1 MRKLAFILFFVIGCL
16 SYNKQKIINE
26 KEIIIDH
33 WEVMYQAICK
43 TESEFDHLAYNKTTG
58 AAGILQ
64 LKPIYVK
71 EVNRILGKN
80 VYTNKDRYDK
90 DKCKE
95 MFEI

>member
-33 WEVMYQAICK
+33 WEVMYNAICK

-58 AAGILQ
+58 ASVWVRGEYV
-64 LKPIYVK
+64 LKT
-71 EVNRILGKN
+71 GKYECFKLEDSGYKRLMKFSQDIF
-80 VYTNKDRYDK
+80 V
-90 DKCKE
+90 
-95 MFEI
+95 